1 MKANVHIEEDKITIT
16 DRFGFEIVMWHE
28 DEWTEDPSVVFSI
41 ANAIFIA
48 TTEGERALKDIL
60 FPEK

>member
-1 MKANVHIEEDKITIT
+1 MKANVHIEDHAIVIT
-16 DRFGFEIVMWHE
+16 DRFGFEIVMWHQ
-28 DEWTEDPSVVFSI
+28 DEWKEDPSVVFSI

-60 FPEK
+60 HLGK